1 MAETSWAEVLEQI
14 ERLLERPYWVVD
26 LLPVQVPA
34 HGDGQ
39 FFAVEQLLLTGP
51 RGDSLRRAFAD
62 VLLCLNCYFDFV
74 VVLDEDE
81 TGLVN
86 PDPKI
91 LDNWVRDG
99 RRSLSIVLV
108 GVDVLIQVTPQ
119 STCMTVYNPS
129 PDLLKMLEK
138 LAVAAGL
145 FLWQP
150 GEA

>member
-1 MAETSWAEVLEQI
+1 MTETNWAEVLEQI

-26 LLPVQVPA
+26 LLPMQVPA
-34 HGDGQ
+34 HGAGQ
-39 FFAVEQLLLTGP
+39 FFAVEQLLITGP
-51 RGDSLRRAFAD
+51 RGESLRRALAD
-62 VLLCLNCYFDFV
+62 VLLRLYCYFDFA

-99 RRSLSIVLV
+99 KRSLSIVLV
-108 GVDVLIQVTPQ
+108 GEDALIQVTPQ
-119 STCMTVYNPS
+119 STCMTVYDPS
-129 PDLLKMLEK
+129 PDLLKMLER

>member
-1 MAETSWAEVLEQI
+1 MAETNWAEVLEQI

-26 LLPVQVPA
+26 LLPMQVPA
-34 HGDGQ
+34 HGAGQ
-39 FFAVEQLLLTGP
+39 FFAVEQLLITGP
-51 RGDSLRRAFAD
+51 RGESLRRALAD
-62 VLLCLNCYFDFV
+62 VLLRLYCYFDFA

-81 TGLVN
+81 SGLVN

-91 LDNWVRDG
+91 LDGLVRDG
-99 RRSLSIVLV
+99 KRSLSIVLV
-108 GVDVLIQVTPQ
+108 GEDALIQVTPQ
-119 STCMTVYNPS
+119 STCMTVYDPS

>member
-1 MAETSWAEVLEQI
+1 MAETNWAEVLEQI

-26 LLPVQVPA
+26 LLPMQVPA
-34 HGDGQ
+34 HGAGQ
-39 FFAVEQLLLTGP
+39 FFAVEQLLITGP
-51 RGDSLRRAFAD
+51 RGESLRRALAD
-62 VLLCLNCYFDFV
+62 VLLRLYCYFDFA

-91 LDNWVRDG
+91 LDGLVRDG
-99 RRSLSIVLV
+99 KRSLSIVLV
-108 GVDVLIQVTPQ
+108 GEDALIQVTPQ
-119 STCMTVYNPS
+119 STCMTVYDPS
-129 PDLLKMLEK
+129 PDLLKMLER

>member
-1 MAETSWAEVLEQI
+1 MTETNWAEVLEQI
-14 ERLLERPYWVVD
+14 ERLLERSYWVVD
-26 LLPVQVPA
+26 LLPMQVPS
-34 HGDGQ
+34 HGAGQ
-39 FFAVEQLLLTGP
+39 FFAVEQLLITGP
-51 RGDSLRRAFAD
+51 RGESLRRALAD
-62 VLLCLNCYFDFV
+62 VLLRLYCYFDFA

-91 LDNWVRDG
+91 LDSWVRDG
-99 RRSLSIVLV
+99 KRSLSIVLV
-108 GVDVLIQVTPQ
+108 GEDVLIQVTPQ
-119 STCMTVYNPS
+119 STCMTVYDPS

-138 LAVAAGL
+138 LATAVGL